1 MEKDIIS
8 EIKKAIE
15 RDVKPLVGRHLGD
28 VEFVGF
34 DKGVVLVRL
43 LGTCKGCAL
52 ADLTLKEGIEHIL
65 KSQINGIDRV
75 VAVK

>member
-1 MEKDIIS
+1 MNKEIIA
-8 EIKKAIE
+8 EIKKTIE
-15 RDVKPLVGRHLGD
+15 RDVKPMVGRHLGD

-34 DKGVVLVRL
+34 ENGVVSVRL

-65 KSQINGIDRV
+65 KSQINGIERV
-75 VAVK
+75 IAVK